1 MHSEP
6 SPTTRYAAP
15 TWFYVLVGFAVLLAV
30 TRFGRDFLIPLTVA
44 FLLFVLITGLIRRLK
59 RIPVGGQTMPG
70 WLAHLVSL
78 TLVLGGFVAG
88 LTILST
94 QVSAIIAMA
103 PHYEARV
110 DAIASGITS
119 FLGTEVTAKVQN
131 ALAEINLAGWASTA
145 LGSAGATLSSVLL
158 VLLYLIFLVA
168 EQRSFRRKM
177 PRLCSSE
184 AEAKRLA
191 VVLASVSDSMQRYV
205 FITTFVSALTGLL
218 TYAILAVVGVDFA
231 ATLSLLAFFF
241 NFIPTI
247 GSIIGVILPMIVTL
261 VQFDTL
267 SPLLIV
273 GVGCGV
279 MQVVVGNVVQPALA
293 GKSLN
298 LSAFIIILALTFWG
312 AIWGL
317 AGALLSVPLA
327 IMTMIVCAHV
337 PALRPIAVLMSRDGD
352 VSGGAEG

>member
-1 MHSEP
+1 MRLDP
-6 SPTTRYAAP
+6 APTPRYAAP
-15 TWFYVLVGFAVLLAV
+15 TWFYAVVGISVLLAV
-30 TRFGRDFLIPLTVA
+30 TRLGRDFLIPLTVA
-44 FLLFVLITGLIRRLK
+44 FLLFMLISGLIRRLK
-59 RIPVGGQTMPG
+59 QITIGGRPMPG
-70 WLAHLVSL
+70 WLAHLLSL
-78 TLVLGGFVAG
+78 ALVLGGLVAS
-88 LTILST
+88 LSIMST
-94 QVSAIIAMA
+94 QVSAIVAMA

-110 DAIASGITS
+110 EAIAASITS
-119 FLGTEVTAKVQN
+119 FLGAEVTAKVQN
-131 ALAEINLAGWASTA
+131 ALAEINLAGWASSA

-158 VLLYLIFLVA
+158 VLLYLLFLVA
-168 EQRSFRRKM
+168 EQRSFRRKL

-191 VVLASVSDSMQRYV
+191 QVLNSVSDSMQRYV
-205 FITTFVSALTGLL
+205 FITTFVSGLTGLL

-247 GSIIGVILPMIVTL
+247 GSIIGVILPAVVTL
-261 VQFDTL
+261 VQFDSL

-273 GVGCGV
+273 VVGCGV

-327 IMTMIVCAHV
+327 IMMMIVCAHI
-337 PALRPIAVLMSRDGD
+337 PALRPIAVLMSRDGNLPD
-352 VSGGAEG
+352 SSDA